1 MCRYCNGTGKY
12 QLLNRFVDCD
22 QCGDTAAAPVRGV
35 EESESADS
43 LKFNFVYGEANDDEV
58 PF

>member
-1 MCRYCNGTGKY
+1 MCRYCKGTGKY
-12 QLLNRFVDCD
+12 RLLDRFVDCD
-22 QCGDTAAAPVRGV
+22 QCDTAELRGA

-43 LKFNFVYGEANDDEV
+43 LKFNFAATQPHDDEV